1 MWHQL
6 KVKLQRIGIKHQV
19 IHLDCCSAGGIF
31 ASTRAAT
38 DAFAI
43 EMAQR
48 PSVSAV
54 AAVTATEEAIE
65 SGGNGLFT
73 KVRDQG
79 VVAWRIRATSR

>member
-31 ASTRAAT
+31 AGTRAAT

-54 AAVTATEEAIE
+54 AAVVTATEEATE

-73 KVRDQG
+73 KVR
-79 VVAWRIRATSR
+79 V